1 MGVMD
6 VREAIRS
13 ALREEMVRD
22 PNVFIIGEEVAEY
35 DGAYKVTKGL
45 LKEFG
50 SKRVVDTPICEAG
63 FAGLAIGAAMAGLRP
78 VVEFMSF
85 NFSFVAFDQI
95 VSNAAKIQYMTG
107 GKFQVPIVFRGP
119 NGAGPRVSCQHSHC
133 VAALY
138 SHFPGL
144 KVVAPYTGEDYKGLL
159 KSAIRTN
166 SPVLFLEHELEYN
179 TKWEIPEKEFLV
191 PIGKGRILKE
201 GEDLTIVSFGRPLK
215 FCLEARDFYLKKG
228 VAIEIV
234 DLRTVR
240 PLDIGIVLESLKKT
254 HKLLIVEEGHRTNGV
269 GAEIAAQVARLGV
282 HLLDAPVGRIAQRE
296 TPLPYA
302 ANLEALCLPSTER
315 IIDEIKTLL
324 RI

>member
-1 MGVMD
+1 MAMMD

-13 ALREEMVRD
+13 ALREEMLRD
-22 PNVFIIGEEVAEY
+22 PDVFILGEEVAEY
-35 DGAYKVTKGL
+35 DGAYKITKGL
-45 LKEFG
+45 LQEFG
-50 SKRVVDTPICEAG
+50 EKRVLDTPISEAG
-63 FAGLAIGAAMAGLRP
+63 FSGLGIGAAMAGLRP

-107 GKFQVPIVFRGP
+107 GLFHVPIVFRGP

-144 KVVAPYTGEDYKGLL
+144 KVVAPYTGADHKGLL
-159 KSAIRTN
+159 KSAIRCN

-179 TKWEIPEKEFLV
+179 TKWEVPEHDFLV
-191 PIGKGRILKE
+191 PIGKGQILKE
-201 GEDLTIVSFGRPLK
+201 GKDLTIVSFGRPLR
-215 FCLEARDFYLKKG
+215 FCLEAHAYFLKKG
-228 VAIEIV
+228 ITIEVV
-234 DLRTVR
+234 DLRTIR
-240 PLDIGIVLESLKKT
+240 PMDIGIVLQSLKKT
-254 HKLLIVEEGHRTNGV
+254 HRLLIVEEGHKTNGV
-269 GAEIAAQVARLGV
+269 GAEITAQVAKLGI
-282 HLLDAPVGRIAQRE
+282 HLLDAPVGRISQRE

-324 RI
+324 RL

>member
-1 MGVMD
+1 MANID
-6 VREAIRS
+6 VREALRS
-13 ALREEMVRD
+13 ALKEEMIRD
-22 PNVFIIGEEVAEY
+22 PNVFLIGEEVAQY
-35 DGAYKVTKGL
+35 DGAYKISKGL

-50 SKRVVDTPICEAG
+50 SKRVVDTPISESG

-95 VSNAAKIQYMTG
+95 VSNAAKIYYMTG
-107 GKFQVPIVFRGP
+107 GLFNVPIVFRGP

-144 KVVAPYTGEDYKGLL
+144 KVVAPYTGADYKGLL
-159 KSAIRTN
+159 KSAIRSN
-166 SPVLFLEHELEYN
+166 SPVIFLEHELEYN
-179 TKWEIPEKEFLV
+179 TKWDVPDHDFVV
-191 PIGKGRILKE
+191 PIGKGQILKE
-201 GEDLTIVSFGRPLK
+201 GKDLTIVSFGRPLR
-215 FCLEARDFYLKKG
+215 FCLEAHDHFIKKG
-228 VAIEIV
+228 ISIEIV

-240 PLDIGIVLESLKKT
+240 PLDIGIVLQSLSKT
-254 HKLLIVEEGHRTNGV
+254 HRLLIVEEGHLTNGV
-269 GAEIAAQVARLGV
+269 GAEITAQVSKLGI
-282 HLLDAPVGRIAQRE
+282 HLIDAPIGRIAQRE

-315 IIDEIKTLL
+315 IIDEIKTIMKL
-324 RI
+324 